1 MKNKKLIL
9 ILIATITVIAAATV
23 LSACDKNKGEFV
35 DVGIELYSAKQYYV
49 EGETFTPEGGILKV
63 YSYNEKTKEEKY
75 RFVDLTDKDVT
86 LENTTGAR
94 VDTYTVTA
102 RYKGLATQFKYIVQK
117 EENAVASV
125 DFVLTE
131 NHGAPV
137 YSVSDIRSEID
148 FSDFIGMKFVIKYRN
163 TEKQDEEVPLWD
175 ETNYYFDKGINYTG
189 FDVKTAGLKYIT
201 FTCIATDVVL
211 PYKVTEDDFVYDFEF
226 VKYDKEK
233 KEYVS
238 VKKEDSVRRN
248 YLVGEKFDAQNT
260 KIRYIYKSLKKTE
273 PVDISES
280 QISGFDTTNAS
291 DKKMFILSLLTG
303 VETFNYSVFEETAVK
318 GVTLNNKDF
327 SQPTPGFNDVW
338 TEKTK
343 GEWKE
348 YEEYIDAI
356 KLCLV
361 LNEDGKQYVPVTGAD
376 EDIILYYVTPDE
388 QDLSLKKEFTKEV
401 FDKLKKTECEYEI
414 IAVYRKNPEA
424 YARRIFFTVKNF
436 ITGIDFVNLNVDL
449 VFTEGDAFSFGEATA
464 TVHYADGKTK
474 TVRLQ
479 DEYEKAD
486 ENTRLIRMKSMNAV
500 EAKTFDMSAGE
511 HKNQYYITANID
523 ISDYEVTVN
532 GEKFVEDNGFR
543 IYISYVV
550 QKDKGEFVDVGIE
563 LYSAKQ
569 YYVEGETF
577 TPEGGILKVYSYNEK
592 TKEEKYRF
600 VDLTDKDVTLENTTG
615 ARVDTYT
622 VTARYKGLATQF
634 KYIVQKEENAVAS
647 VDFVLTENH
656 GAPVYSV
663 SDIRSEIDFSDFIGM
678 KFVIKYRNTEK
689 QDEEVPLWDET
700 NYYFDKGI
708 NYTGFDVKTAGLKYI
723 TFTCIATDV
732 VLPYKVTEDDF
743 VYDFEFVKYDK
754 EKKEYVSVKKEDSV
768 RRNYLVGEKFD
779 AQNTKIRYIYKSLK
793 KTEPVDISESQIS
806 GFDTTNASDKKMFI
820 LSLLTGVET
829 FNYSVFE
836 ETAVKG
842 VTLNNK
848 DFSQPTPGFNDVW
861 TEKTKG
867 EWKEYEEYID
877 AIKLCLVLN
886 EDGKQYVPVTG
897 ADEDIILYYVTPDEQ
912 DLSLKKEFTKEVFD
926 KLKKTEC
933 EYEII
938 AVYRKNPEAYA
949 RRIFFTVKNFITGI
963 DFVNLNVDLV
973 FTEGD
978 AFSFGEAT
986 ATVHYADGK
995 TKTVRLQDEYEKADE
1010 NTRLIR
1016 MKSMNAVEAKTFD
1029 MSAGEHKNQYY
1040 ITANI
1045 DISDYEVTVNGEK
1058 FVEDNGFRIYIS
1070 YVVQKA

>member
-75 RFVDLTDKDVT
+75 RFVDLTDKDVI

-102 RYKGLATQFKYIVQK
+102 RYKGLATRFKYIVQK

-125 DFVLTE
+125 DFVLSE
-131 NHGAPV
+131 DHGAPV

-260 KIRYIYKSLKKTE
+260 KIRYIYKSLKKAE

-291 DKKMFILSLLTG
+291 DKKMFMLSLRTG
-303 VETFNYSVFEETAVK
+303 IETFNYSVFEETDVK

-338 TEKTK
+338 TEKTQDEDEWKSYEKYIEEIQLALVMDEK
-343 GEWKE
+343 GEH
-348 YEEYIDAI
+348 
-356 KLCLV
+356 
-361 LNEDGKQYVPVTGAD
+361 YVPVTGAD

-414 IAVYRKNPEA
+414 IAVYRKNPEV

-479 DEYEKAD
+479 DEYEKTD
-486 ENTRLIRMKSMNAV
+486 ENTRLIRMKNLKAV
-500 EAKTFDMSAGE
+500 EAKTFDMSVGE
-511 HKNQYYITANID
+511 HKNQYYINI
-523 ISDYEVTVN
+523 SGYEVTVN
-532 GEKFVEDNGFR
+532 G
-543 IYISYVV
+543 
-550 QKDKGEFVDVGIE
+550 
-563 LYSAKQ
+563 
-569 YYVEGETF
+569 
-577 TPEGGILKVYSYNEK
+577 
-592 TKEEKYRF
+592 
-600 VDLTDKDVTLENTTG
+600 
-615 ARVDTYT
+615 
-622 VTARYKGLATQF
+622 
-634 KYIVQKEENAVAS
+634 
-647 VDFVLTENH
+647 
-656 GAPVYSV
+656 
-663 SDIRSEIDFSDFIGM
+663 
-678 KFVIKYRNTEK
+678 
-689 QDEEVPLWDET
+689 
-700 NYYFDKGI
+700 
-708 NYTGFDVKTAGLKYI
+708 
-723 TFTCIATDV
+723 
-732 VLPYKVTEDDF
+732 
-743 VYDFEFVKYDK
+743 
-754 EKKEYVSVKKEDSV
+754 KEYV
-768 RRNYLVGEKFD
+768 
-779 AQNTKIRYIYKSLK
+779 
-793 KTEPVDISESQIS
+793 VD
-806 GFDTTNASDKKMFI
+806 
-820 LSLLTGVET
+820 TG
-829 FNYSVFE
+829 
-836 ETAVKG
+836 
-842 VTLNNK
+842 
-848 DFSQPTPGFNDVW
+848 
-861 TEKTKG
+861 
-867 EWKEYEEYID
+867 
-877 AIKLCLVLN
+877 
-886 EDGKQYVPVTG
+886 
-897 ADEDIILYYVTPDEQ
+897 
-912 DLSLKKEFTKEVFD
+912 
-926 KLKKTEC
+926 
-933 EYEII
+933 
-938 AVYRKNPEAYA
+938 
-949 RRIFFTVKNFITGI
+949 
-963 DFVNLNVDLV
+963 
-973 FTEGD
+973 
-978 AFSFGEAT
+978 
-986 ATVHYADGK
+986 
-995 TKTVRLQDEYEKADE
+995 RL
-1010 NTRLIR
+1010 
-1016 MKSMNAVEAKTFD
+1016 
-1029 MSAGEHKNQYY
+1029 
-1040 ITANI
+1040 
-1045 DISDYEVTVNGEK
+1045 
-1058 FVEDNGFRIYIS
+1058 YIS

>member
-75 RFVDLTDKDVT
+75 RFVDLTDKDVI

-125 DFVLTE
+125 DFVLSE
-131 NHGAPV
+131 DHGAPV

-163 TEKQDEEVPLWD
+163 TEKKDEEVPLWD

-260 KIRYIYKSLKKTE
+260 KIRYIYKSLKKAE

-280 QISGFDTTNAS
+280 QISGFDTTSAS
-291 DKKMFILSLLTG
+291 DKKMFVLSLLTG

-348 YEEYIDAI
+348 YEEYIAAI

-361 LNEDGKQYVPVTGAD
+361 LDEKGEHYVPVTGAD

-401 FDKLKKTECEYEI
+401 FDKLKKTACEYEI
-414 IAVYRKNPEA
+414 IAVYRKNPEV
-424 YARRIFFTVKNF
+424 YARGIFFTVKNF
-436 ITGIDFVNLNVDL
+436 ITGIDFVNLNVENL
-449 VFTEGDAFSFGEATA
+449 TFTEGDAFSFGEATA
-464 TVHYADGKTK
+464 TVHYADSNADTK
-474 TVRLQ
+474 VWLQ

-486 ENTRLIRMKSMNAV
+486 ENTRLIRMKNLNAV

-523 ISDYEVTVN
+523 
-532 GEKFVEDNGFR
+532 
-543 IYISYVV
+543 
-550 QKDKGEFVDVGIE
+550 
-563 LYSAKQ
+563 
-569 YYVEGETF
+569 
-577 TPEGGILKVYSYNEK
+577 
-592 TKEEKYRF
+592 
-600 VDLTDKDVTLENTTG
+600 
-615 ARVDTYT
+615 
-622 VTARYKGLATQF
+622 
-634 KYIVQKEENAVAS
+634 
-647 VDFVLTENH
+647 
-656 GAPVYSV
+656 
-663 SDIRSEIDFSDFIGM
+663 
-678 KFVIKYRNTEK
+678 
-689 QDEEVPLWDET
+689 
-700 NYYFDKGI
+700 
-708 NYTGFDVKTAGLKYI
+708 
-723 TFTCIATDV
+723 
-732 VLPYKVTEDDF
+732 
-743 VYDFEFVKYDK
+743 
-754 EKKEYVSVKKEDSV
+754 VSV
-768 RRNYLVGEKFD
+768 
-779 AQNTKIRYIYKSLK
+779 
-793 KTEPVDISESQIS
+793 
-806 GFDTTNASDKKMFI
+806 
-820 LSLLTGVET
+820 
-829 FNYSVFE
+829 
-836 ETAVKG
+836 
-842 VTLNNK
+842 
-848 DFSQPTPGFNDVW
+848 
-861 TEKTKG
+861 
-867 EWKEYEEYID
+867 
-877 AIKLCLVLN
+877 
-886 EDGKQYVPVTG
+886 
-897 ADEDIILYYVTPDEQ
+897 
-912 DLSLKKEFTKEVFD
+912 
-926 KLKKTEC
+926 
-933 EYEII
+933 
-938 AVYRKNPEAYA
+938 
-949 RRIFFTVKNFITGI
+949 
-963 DFVNLNVDLV
+963 
-973 FTEGD
+973 
-978 AFSFGEAT
+978 
-986 ATVHYADGK
+986 
-995 TKTVRLQDEYEKADE
+995 
-1010 NTRLIR
+1010 
-1016 MKSMNAVEAKTFD
+1016 
-1029 MSAGEHKNQYY
+1029 
-1040 ITANI
+1040 
-1045 DISDYEVTVNGEK
+1045 YEVTVNGEK

>member
-75 RFVDLTDKDVT
+75 RFVDLTDKDVI

-117 EENAVASV
+117 EENAVSSV
-125 DFVLTE
+125 DFVLSE
-131 NHGAPV
+131 DHGAPV

-233 KEYVS
+233 KKYVS

-260 KIRYIYKSLKKTE
+260 KIRYIYKSLKKAE

-280 QISGFDTTNAS
+280 QISGFDTTTAS

-343 GEWKE
+343 GEWKS

-361 LNEDGKQYVPVTGAD
+361 LDEDGKQYVPVTGAD

-449 VFTEGDAFSFGEATA
+449 VF
-464 TVHYADGKTK
+464 
-474 TVRLQ
+474 
-479 DEYEKAD
+479 
-486 ENTRLIRMKSMNAV
+486 
-500 EAKTFDMSAGE
+500 
-511 HKNQYYITANID
+511 
-523 ISDYEVTVN
+523 
-532 GEKFVEDNGFR
+532 
-543 IYISYVV
+543 
-550 QKDKGEFVDVGIE
+550 
-563 LYSAKQ
+563 
-569 YYVEGETF
+569 
-577 TPEGGILKVYSYNEK
+577 
-592 TKEEKYRF
+592 
-600 VDLTDKDVTLENTTG
+600 
-615 ARVDTYT
+615 
-622 VTARYKGLATQF
+622 
-634 KYIVQKEENAVAS
+634 
-647 VDFVLTENH
+647 
-656 GAPVYSV
+656 
-663 SDIRSEIDFSDFIGM
+663 
-678 KFVIKYRNTEK
+678 
-689 QDEEVPLWDET
+689 
-700 NYYFDKGI
+700 
-708 NYTGFDVKTAGLKYI
+708 
-723 TFTCIATDV
+723 
-732 VLPYKVTEDDF
+732 
-743 VYDFEFVKYDK
+743 
-754 EKKEYVSVKKEDSV
+754 
-768 RRNYLVGEKFD
+768 
-779 AQNTKIRYIYKSLK
+779 
-793 KTEPVDISESQIS
+793 
-806 GFDTTNASDKKMFI
+806 
-820 LSLLTGVET
+820 
-829 FNYSVFE
+829 
-836 ETAVKG
+836 
-842 VTLNNK
+842 
-848 DFSQPTPGFNDVW
+848 
-861 TEKTKG
+861 
-867 EWKEYEEYID
+867 
-877 AIKLCLVLN
+877 
-886 EDGKQYVPVTG
+886 
-897 ADEDIILYYVTPDEQ
+897 
-912 DLSLKKEFTKEVFD
+912 
-926 KLKKTEC
+926 
-933 EYEII
+933 
-938 AVYRKNPEAYA
+938 
-949 RRIFFTVKNFITGI
+949 
-963 DFVNLNVDLV
+963 
-973 FTEGD
+973 
-978 AFSFGEAT
+978 
-986 ATVHYADGK
+986 
-995 TKTVRLQDEYEKADE
+995 
-1010 NTRLIR
+1010 
-1016 MKSMNAVEAKTFD
+1016 
-1029 MSAGEHKNQYY
+1029 
-1040 ITANI
+1040 
-1045 DISDYEVTVNGEK
+1045 
-1058 FVEDNGFRIYIS
+1058 
-1070 YVVQKA
+1070 